1 MYMKKASL
9 FFIAV
14 LFISSGTLFAQ
25 GFHIGVKG
33 GTNLAKIDGRSFDQG
48 FKWGFSAGGFAEINF
63 TSNLGIQPEVLFSQT
78 KTRTAD
84 DFNTVYDQGIYSR
97 NVSLNYLSIPVLL
110 SIRPVPL
117 LSILVG
123 PQYSILMNTSDNIL
137 STGKQAFKSGD
148 FSVVGG
154 AQLNL
159 GGFKAGARYVIGLNN
174 IDDVGDRD
182 KWKNQNIQLYIGFR
196 II

>member
-1 MYMKKASL
+1 
-9 FFIAV
+9 
-14 LFISSGTLFAQ
+14 
-25 GFHIGVKG
+25 
-33 GTNLAKIDGRSFDQG
+33 
-48 FKWGFSAGGFAEINF
+48 
-63 TSNLGIQPEVLFSQT
+63 
-78 KTRTAD
+78 
-84 DFNTVYDQGIYSR
+84 
-97 NVSLNYLSIPVLL
+97 
-110 SIRPVPL
+110 
-117 LSILVG
+117 
-123 PQYSILMNTSDNIL
+123 MNTSDNIL

>member
-1 MYMKKASL
+1 MKKTSL

>member
-1 MYMKKASL
+1 MKKASL